1 MSTWQQVWIMKHQRF
16 TVKRLRMT
24 LKRLRDWGGAFAGVR
39 FRLLI
44 WYFLLTLCITLIS
57 VWATFKIF
65 CELEQQQAGQR
76 LQRDISALEQQIS
89 QINASELSPA
99 RITETLEQFTQSQ
112 VSDPNESLVLVIDG
126 QLYTARSSKLPPILR
141 DNPDQIRQ
149 WAQARPTRTVQED
162 YIIRVVKSLQ
172 IPEQSDASAVGL
184 YDATL
189 RYQMGEK
196 TLGIVVQVT
205 ITLMILFMA
214 IAWFTAGR
222 LLAPLRQLSDTA
234 QMITET
240 DLSKRMTVRGT
251 DEIADL
257 TLTVNQML
265 DRLQAAFTSQQDFIK
280 DVSHELRTP
289 ITIIQGHL
297 ELLGDDPEERQATVA
312 LVRDEL
318 RRMNRF
324 VNDLLLLMRAE
335 RPNFLRTGVIDLEP
349 FTQELFAKA
358 RGLAPRNWKL
368 EAVGRGEMVCDRQR
382 ITQVIM
388 NLAQNATQY
397 TLTGDTIAIGS
408 AIVNNTVQFWVR
420 DTGEGIALEDQ
431 ERVFERFARGSE
443 GERRSEGA
451 GLGLSIVQALIQ
463 AHHGS
468 VELFSRPGEGSTFTI
483 ILPQQRTDL
492 NLQIHPLL
500 SPTVRQPLSS
510 KKMP

>member
-1 MSTWQQVWIMKHQRF
+1 KGKQSLQIN
-16 TVKRLRMT
+16 
-24 LKRLRDWGGAFAGVR
+24 LKRLREWGGAFAGVR
-39 FRLLI
+39 SRLLI

-76 LQRDISALEQQIS
+76 LQRNISALEQQMA
-89 QINASELSPA
+89 QINSSELTPSVLN
-99 RITETLEQFTQSQ
+99 ETLEQFKQSQ
-112 VSDPNESLVLVIDG
+112 VSDPNESLVLVVNG
-126 QLYTARSSKLPPILR
+126 QLYLARSSKLPPALHENS
-141 DNPDQIRQ
+141 DLIRQ
-149 WAQARPTRTVQED
+149 WAQAKPNRSSVQED
-162 YIIRVVKSLQ
+162 YIIRVVEPLQ
-172 IPEQSDASAVGL
+172 FAGQTGAIVGL

-189 RYQMGEK
+189 RYQMGET
-196 TLGIVVQVT
+196 TLALVVQVT
-205 ITLMILFMA
+205 IAMMILFMV
-214 IAWFTAGR
+214 IVWFTAGR
-222 LLAPLRQLSDTA
+222 LLAPLHQLSDTA

-257 TLTVNQML
+257 TLTFNQML
-265 DRLQAAFTSQQDFIK
+265 DRLQAAFTSQQEFIK

-335 RPNFLRTGVIDLEP
+335 RPNFLRPSMIDLEP

-358 RGLAPRNWKL
+358 RGLAPRNWQL
-368 EAVGRGEMVCDRQR
+368 EAVGMGEVVCDRQR
-382 ITQVIM
+382 LTQVIM

-397 TLTGDTIAIGS
+397 TQAGDMIAIGS
-408 AIVNNTVQFWVR
+408 AIVNGTVQFWVR
-420 DTGEGIALEDQ
+420 DTGEGISFEDQ
-431 ERVFERFARGSE
+431 ERIFDRFARGSE
-443 GERRSEGA
+443 SERRSEGA
-451 GLGLSIVQALIQ
+451 GLGLSIVQALIK
-463 AHHGS
+463 AHGGT
-468 VELFSRPGEGSTFTI
+468 VELFSRLGEGATFTV
-483 ILPQQRTDL
+483 ILPQQRPDA
-492 NLQIHPLL
+492 NLPVRPSIAPIRQSL
-500 SPTVRQPLSS
+500 SP

>member
-1 MSTWQQVWIMKHQRF
+1 MRNNSFKGKQS
-16 TVKRLRMT
+16 LRIN
-24 LKRLRDWGGAFAGVR
+24 LKRLREWGSTFAGVR
-39 FRLLI
+39 SRLLI

-65 CELEQQQAGQR
+65 CELEQQQAAQQ
-76 LQRDISALEQQIS
+76 LQRDISALEQRMAQTNPS
-89 QINASELSPA
+89 QRSPDVLV
-99 RITETLEQFTQSQ
+99 ETLEQFTQSQ
-112 VSDPNESLVLVIDG
+112 INDPNKSLVLVVNN
-126 QLYTARSSKLPPILR
+126 QLYSARSSKLPLALHENA
-141 DNPDQIRQ
+141 DLIRQ
-149 WAQARPTRTVQED
+149 WAQAQPDRSSVQED
-162 YIIRVVKSLQ
+162 YIIRVVEPLQ
-172 IPEQSDASAVGL
+172 LAGQTGAIVGL

-189 RYQMGEK
+189 RYQMGET
-196 TLGIVVQVT
+196 TLALVVQVT
-205 ITLMILFMA
+205 TAMMILFMV
-214 IAWFTAGR
+214 IVWFTAGR

-257 TLTVNQML
+257 TLTFNQML
-265 DRLQAAFTSQQDFIK
+265 DRLQAAFTSQQEFIK

-335 RPNFLRTGVIDLEP
+335 RPNFLRSSVVDLEP

-368 EAVGRGEMVCDRQR
+368 EAIGRGEMVCDRQR
-382 ITQVIM
+382 LTQVIM

-397 TLTGDTIAIGS
+397 TQAGDTIAIGS
-408 AIVNNTVQFWVR
+408 AIVNGTIQFWVR
-420 DTGEGIALEDQ
+420 DTGEGISLEDQ
-431 ERVFERFARGSE
+431 ERIFDRFTRGSE
-443 GERRSEGA
+443 SERRSEGA
-451 GLGLSIVQALIQ
+451 GLGLSIVQALIK
-463 AHHGS
+463 AHGGT
-468 VELFSRPGEGSTFTI
+468 VELFSRLGEGATFTVMV
-483 ILPQQRTDL
+483 PQQRPDV
-492 NLQIHPLL
+492 NLPVRPPSVAPIRQSL
-500 SPTVRQPLSS
+500 SPKKQP
-510 KKMP
+510 